1 MLPAIHRLLAILL
14 GMLAAFLVIVLVQSA
29 SGMLYPAPAGVNL
42 EDPVAL
48 RAFTET
54 LPVGAFLMVLLS
66 YALAAFVGGL
76 LAGWRAPTAWPMPPA
91 GIALLLALA
100 SVMNLR
106 AIPHPGWFWA
116 ANLVAV
122 IVLPFAGAALT
133 RVRPESPA

>member
-1 MLPAIHRLLAILL
+1 MLPAIHRFLAILL
-14 GMLAAFLVIVLVQSA
+14 GMLAAFVVIVLVQSA
-29 SGMLYPAPAGVNL
+29 SGMMYPAPAGVNL

-48 RAFTET
+48 RAFTKT

-66 YALAAFVGGL
+66 YALGAFAGGW

-91 GIALLLALA
+91 GIALLLTLA

-106 AIPHPGWFWA
+106 AIPHPGWFWV
-116 ANLVAV
+116 ANLSLV

-133 RVRPESPA
+133 RARPESPA